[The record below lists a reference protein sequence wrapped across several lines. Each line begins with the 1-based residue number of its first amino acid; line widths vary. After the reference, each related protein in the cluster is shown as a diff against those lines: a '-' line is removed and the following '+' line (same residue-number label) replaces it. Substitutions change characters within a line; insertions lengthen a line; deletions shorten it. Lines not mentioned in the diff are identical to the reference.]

1 MQNKPFG
8 TAQLAKIIGRNPR
21 FVFDWVERGLI
32 VADIKPAAGPGTRME
47 FSYFAVL
54 RAYLALY
61 FQTKYGFNRKKLKGL
76 MDSLWG
82 SHFFHDW
89 AQGFPEDRSINA
101 LYKGLDE
108 LSRGLPIE
116 PQGGSLFIFN
126 PYEDHSKVIFWSSS
140 LAAALLLW
148 QEESARKFFEGVH
161 DVIALN
167 LYDLKKAVDE
177 QIAEL

>member
-1 MQNKPFG
+1 MKTEPFG

-32 VADIKPAAGPGTRME
+32 FADIKAAAGPGTQME
-47 FSYFAVL
+47 FSYAAVL

-61 FQTKYGFNRKKLKGL
+61 FQTKYGFSRKKLKGL
-76 MDSLWG
+76 MESLWG

-89 AQGFPEDRSINA
+89 EQGFPEDRSINA
-101 LYKGLDE
+101 LFKGLEE
-108 LSRGLPIE
+108 LQRGFPIE
-116 PQGGSLFIFN
+116 PQGGCLFIFN
-126 PYEDHSKVIFWSSS
+126 PYEDKSKVIFWSSS
-140 LAAALLLW
+140 LAVALLLW
-148 QEESARKFFEGVH
+148 EEESARKFFEGVH

-167 LYDLKKAVDE
+167 LYDLKKVVDE